1 MPKRFQSY
9 LLLLVV
15 VLSGLGLAACG
26 RGDELAEPEETL
38 VAVERGDLDISV
50 TSAGNASITGRAD
63 LNFGVAGEVTAV
75 LVEEGDEVTE
85 GQLLARLDA
94 EPLEVDVVKAQ
105 ATLAA
110 AQDALEQLLEPPDA
124 NDLALHR
131 ASAAAALQAF
141 DNTKDAYFF
150 LFRKY
155 FGIYVND
162 EDALDSP
169 DAIFAAYPVDEFIA
183 GLQGLPIPYVTLQ
196 GEIDR
201 ELGTAWSALPVSQA
215 TFQVA
220 QNSLE
225 ALEAAPDPV
234 EVQRQEADLAS
245 AEYALTVVREKLTR
259 AGLVAPMNGVVTSL
273 SIEPGD
279 SVSGVVSAM
288 ALADPASIEITGLVD
303 EVDVLRVSAGQSA
316 FISLSAFPQLQ
327 LPGTVKSISILPV
340 NQSGVVSYPV
350 TISLLQRGQGH
361 GMMRLRDG
369 MTVTTT
375 IVINQRRDVLLVPIS
390 AVRREEGT
398 TVVDVVGA
406 DGSREVRVVALGLT
420 DGVRI
425 EVTSG
430 LSESE
435 QVAVQSLQS
444 FAARAAT
451 FFGQGGGFGGGN
463 IRPPGGGR
471 ISP

>member
-1 MPKRFQSY
+1 MSKRVRPY
-9 LLLLVV
+9 LLLLAV

-26 RGDELAEPEETL
+26 GGDEGAEPEETL
-38 VAVERGDLDISV
+38 VVVERGDLAISV
-50 TSAGNASITGRAD
+50 TSAGNASITGRAA
-63 LNFGVAGEVTAV
+63 LSFGVAGEVTAV
-75 LVEEGDEVTE
+75 LVEEGDQVTE

-94 EPLEVDVVKAQ
+94 APLEVDVVKAQ

-110 AQDALEQLLEPPDA
+110 AQDALERLLEPLVASEP
-124 NDLALHR
+124 LPR
-131 ASAAAALQAF
+131 ASAATALQAF

-155 FGIYVND
+155 YGIHVND

-169 DAIFAAYPVDEFIA
+169 AAILAAYPVDEFIVS
-183 GLQGLPIPYVTLQ
+183 LQGLLIPYITLQ

-201 ELGTAWSALPVSQA
+201 ELDTAWSALTVSQTA
-215 TFQVA
+215 LQAA

-234 EVQRQEADLAS
+234 EVQRKEADVTS
-245 AEYALTVVREKLTR
+245 AEHALTVDQEQLTR
-259 AGLVAPMNGVVTSL
+259 AALVAPMNGVVTSL
-273 SIEPGD
+273 SIELGD
-279 SVSGVVSAM
+279 SVSGVVSVM

-303 EVDVLRVSAGQSA
+303 EVDVLRVSEGQSA
-316 FISLSAFPQLQ
+316 FISLTALPQLQ

-350 TISLLQRGQGH
+350 TISLLQRGPGPGPIQ
-361 GMMRLRDG
+361 LRDG
-369 MTVTTT
+369 MTVTAT
-375 IVINQRRDVLLVPIS
+375 IVIDQRQDVLLVPIS
-390 AVRREEGT
+390 AVRREEGA

-406 DGSREVRVVALGLT
+406 DGSREVRQVDLGLT

-430 LSESE
+430 LSEGE
-435 QVAVQSLQS
+435 QVAVQSS
-444 FAARAAT
+444 AAGPAT
-451 FFGQGGGFGGGN
+451 FFGQGGGGGF
-463 IRPPGGGR
+463 RP
-471 ISP
+471 